1 MLRREYG
8 MASHRRLPAVA
19 PGACR
24 GDARADEVLRMA
36 PYSLNSDAPDV
47 GPLPGVQPEAAAE
60 RRPPQPLKRRYVSVL
75 AHGAPIVP
83 HRPLKGKTN
92 DFGQPVLFDYHF
104 AIQ

>member
-60 RRPPQPLKRRYVSVL
+60 RGPPQPLKRCYVSVL
-75 AHGAPIVP
+75 AHGAPDCTTSP
-83 HRPLKGKTN
+83 AKRQ
-92 DFGQPVLFDYHF
+92 DQ
-104 AIQ
+104 